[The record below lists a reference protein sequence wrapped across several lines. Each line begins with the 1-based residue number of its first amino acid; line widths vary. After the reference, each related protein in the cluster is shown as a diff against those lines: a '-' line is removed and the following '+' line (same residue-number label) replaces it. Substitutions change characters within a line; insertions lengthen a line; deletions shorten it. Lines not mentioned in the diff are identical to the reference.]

1 MLVSASQKAPLKAG
15 GGGSLCGGLL
25 PGLTGDGG
33 GGGGQDVWGGHR
45 AGLTA
50 EETEGGSAGTRGA
63 LLKGQQVGVRAL
75 IVQA

>member
-1 MLVSASQKAPLKAG
+1 MLPRRPLSRREAVGACAVGFCLGSQE
-15 GGGSLCGGLL
+15 
-25 PGLTGDGG
+25 TVG